1 MMAAPALIVAAP
13 APIVAAP
20 APIAADLMV
29 ARALIV
35 IAVALMAAPVLKPV
49 LIAGGRQAVMKNAA
63 DQMDVQMA
71 AIMAAKTAAVDLTD
85 VPKFAVDLM
94 DVPKDAVDLMAALTD
109 LAAVTTENGIHE

>member
-20 APIAADLMV
+20 APIVD
-29 ARALIV
+29 ARAL

-63 DQMDVQMA
+63 NQMVAQMA

-85 VPKFAVDLM
+85 VPKFAVDHLT

>member
-1 MMAAPALIVAAP
+1 MMAAPAPIVAAP

-29 ARALIV
+29 
-35 IAVALMAAPVLKPV
+35 APVLKPV

-63 DQMDVQMA
+63 DQMAVQMA
-71 AIMAAKTAAVDLTD
+71 AIMAAKTAA
-85 VPKFAVDLM
+85 KMAAVDLM